1 MRLAL
6 FAEPGDRTALALAS
20 GWRHRFGAA
29 SLMLRTATELCLAPR
44 WVHRL
49 GSVGTATDASDIGF
63 HDGTSLAGFAPDH
76 ILCRITRPVVGR
88 WQRPDDQTYA
98 EAEMLALLLSALTAA
113 GPRLVNRPTPECL
126 AGPAPSPMQ
135 AAAALAAGLVPADS
149 GASSSRR
156 HHPPPPGAWLSADPG
171 PTGLMRWQAAA
182 LRQQRVTIIGDRALN
197 APPGLAPAC
206 LALARQLS
214 CRLLGIDLAE
224 QADGWRWLGIDPLP
238 LLDARGV
245 AALLDTLAM
254 TFEVAA

>member
-6 FAEPGDRTALALAS
+6 FAEPGDRTALSLAS

-49 GSVGTATDASDIGF
+49 GSEAGDADASDVGF
-63 HDGTSLAGFAPDH
+63 YDGTSLAGFAPDQ
-76 ILCRITRPVVGR
+76 ILCRVTRPMVGR
-88 WQRPDDQTYA
+88 WQRPDDRAYA
-98 EAEMLALLLSALTAA
+98 EAEMLALLLSVLAAA

-126 AGPAPSPMQ
+126 AGPAPSPML
-135 AAAALAAGLVPADS
+135 AAAALAAGLIPADG

-156 HHPPPPGAWLSADPG
+156 HHPPPPGVWPSVDPG
-171 PTGLMRWQAAA
+171 PAGLVRWQAAA
-182 LRQQRVTIIGDRALN
+182 LQHQRVTIVGDTVLD

-206 LALARQLS
+206 LTLARQLG

-245 AALLDTLAM
+245 AILLDAMAM